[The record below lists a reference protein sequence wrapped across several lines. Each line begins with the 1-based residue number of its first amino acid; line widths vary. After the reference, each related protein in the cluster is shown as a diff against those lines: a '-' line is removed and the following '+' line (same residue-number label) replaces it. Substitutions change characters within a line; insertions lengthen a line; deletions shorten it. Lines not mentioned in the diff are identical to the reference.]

1 MAKTPHLHRRGNN
14 FYFRVTVPSK
24 LRPFLGCREIVKTL
38 KTQNHNE
45 AIPLALLL
53 GSKTKSLFNRVEAM
67 SDKKDHSDELKQA
80 FDRLIAE
87 HDVSPN
93 TKQYSSHGD
102 LTTKQLI
109 AQWRRDFEHTREKEG
124 LQEQII
130 EQKLQHVAE
139 IKLRDVHNDDKKKA
153 VNEALSMLSN
163 YLGSELAPTTSIV
176 REKTSPTLSWA
187 IDDYISYYRTE
198 GHKPMLS
205 KIEQQ
210 LPMFLEIVGNK
221 QVHHLEQ
228 SDINSYFEEIQ
239 KLPSNWASLQKKGMS
254 LKKII
259 NDNEGKEGLAEATVK
274 KSYRAVLSGF
284 IAILRIRVGLTTL
297 QSLSTDKG
305 VISYKGNKRIGY
317 GKQRA
322 ITPDELKRLFEG
334 IEMREFANDK
344 EKLHMFWLPHI
355 GLYTGARIN
364 EICQLNPQTDILE
377 EDGVW
382 YFKMTEDT
390 DAELSDNDVEQSIKN
405 HKERRV
411 PVHSQL
417 ISLGLIYYVQRL
429 KKQGAKRLFPAWKPV
444 LGKASS
450 KADDWFL
457 DYIRTIGLRDETPFK
472 MLVGFHAFRH
482 TFMNHAHDNDIEN
495 YYTLSGHDDKTTS
508 KVIQGYRGN
517 KGLPKLKL
525 MMEKFDFDIDF
536 IEPIKPQYPE
546 PPAVRCDPSSD

>member
-1 MAKTPHLHRRGNN
+1 
-14 FYFRVTVPSK
+14 
-24 LRPFLGCREIVKTL
+24 
-38 KTQNHNE
+38 
-45 AIPLALLL
+45 
-53 GSKTKSLFNRVEAM
+53 
-67 SDKKDHSDELKQA
+67 
-80 FDRLIAE
+80 
-87 HDVSPN
+87 
-93 TKQYSSHGD
+93 
-102 LTTKQLI
+102 
-109 AQWRRDFEHTREKEG
+109 
-124 LQEQII
+124 
-130 EQKLQHVAE
+130 
-139 IKLRDVHNDDKKKA
+139 
-153 VNEALSMLSN
+153 
-163 YLGSELAPTTSIV
+163 
-176 REKTSPTLSWA
+176 
-187 IDDYISYYRTE
+187 
-198 GHKPMLS
+198 
-205 KIEQQ
+205 
-210 LPMFLEIVGNK
+210 
-221 QVHHLEQ
+221 
-228 SDINSYFEEIQ
+228 
-239 KLPSNWASLQKKGMS
+239 
-254 LKKII
+254 
-259 NDNEGKEGLAEATVK
+259 
-274 KSYRAVLSGF
+274 
-284 IAILRIRVGLTTL
+284 
-297 QSLSTDKG
+297 
-305 VISYKGNKRIGY
+305 
-317 GKQRA
+317 
-322 ITPDELKRLFEG
+322 
-334 IEMREFANDK
+334 
-344 EKLHMFWLPHI
+344 
-355 GLYTGARIN
+355 LYTGARIN